1 MFDVWFEDKAGKKQF
16 VWQTSWGFSTRSI
29 GSMIMVHSD
38 NKGLVLPPRVAQIQ
52 VVLVP
57 ITYKDDDSTAIFQ
70 KSEEI
75 VKALKEAGVRAT
87 FDDRENYNPG
97 WKFNHWEIKGIPLR
111 IELGKKDFEKSE
123 VRVVRRDTGA
133 KSQMSWANLTTEI
146 PHLLNQI
153 HDDMYQ
159 KARQTRDEH
168 MKVAYNWEDFMT
180 ALNGRNI
187 VLTPWCD
194 EGGEEEK
201 VKERTKEESL
211 KHMQEAGDQDEEVLT
226 GSAKTLCIP
235 FDPIVKLKDGDKC
248 FFTGKEAKVMA
259 LWGRSY

>member
-1 MFDVWFEDKAGKKQF
+1 
-16 VWQTSWGFSTRSI
+16 
-29 GSMIMVHSD
+29 
-38 NKGLVLPPRVAQIQ
+38 
-52 VVLVP
+52 
-57 ITYKDDDSTAIFQ
+57 
-70 KSEEI
+70 
-75 VKALKEAGVRAT
+75 
-87 FDDRENYNPG
+87 
-97 WKFNHWEIKGIPLR
+97 
-111 IELGKKDFEKSE
+111 
-123 VRVVRRDTGA
+123 
-133 KSQMSWANLTTEI
+133 
-146 PHLLNQI
+146 
-153 HDDMYQ
+153 
-159 KARQTRDEH
+159 
-168 MKVAYNWEDFMT
+168 MT

-194 EGGEEEK
+194 EGAEEEK